1 MDKHDQYIQA
11 LEGKDIPILTLD
23 NKWHRLFTQTGE
35 TKEIKGLTEEVNELL
50 KRQGKLNTDMK
61 DVHKLKKKLMNDI
74 MSSMDEDAV
83 DGGLS
88 NEENKRLIEECN
100 EKLEAWKDEALEL
113 PRELNE
119 VNHKLMLA
127 TMEVCYERLQTNSVL
142 IDEIAEWVAKT
153 RVELKTKLLQKQQ
166 AEIMNHE
173 LYSYMHDIFGA
184 EVIDIFDMKYTPS
197 EKKPAGSKEE
207 PKAEPKADSQEAE
220 QDSTQAAGVP
230 QDTQ

>member
-1 MDKHDQYIQA
+1 MDKHDQYNLA
-11 LEGKDIPILTLD
+11 LEGKEIPILTLD

-35 TKEIKGLTEEVNELL
+35 TKEIKKLTEEVNELL

-74 MSSMDEDAV
+74 MSSMDEDAAE
-83 DGGLS
+83 GGLS

-119 VNHKLMLA
+119 ANHKLMLA

-153 RVELKTKLLQKQQ
+153 RVELKTKLIQKQQ

-207 PKAEPKADSQEAE
+207 PKTDSGSETQDGV
-220 QDSTQAAGVP
+220 QDSKQAADKP

>member
-1 MDKHDQYIQA
+1 MDKHDQYTQA
-11 LEGKDIPILTLD
+11 LEGKEIPILTLD

-35 TKEIKGLTEEVNELL
+35 TKEIRQLTEEVNELL

-61 DVHKLKKKLMNDI
+61 DVHKLKKRLMNNI
-74 MSSMDEDAV
+74 MSSMDDDAEDSAI
-83 DGGLS
+83 S

-127 TMEVCYERLQTNSVL
+127 TMEVCYERLQTNSAL

-153 RVELKTKLLQKQQ
+153 RVELKTKLIQKQQ

-184 EVIDIFDMKYTPS
+184 EVIEIFDMKYTPS
-197 EKKPAGSKEE
+197 EKKPAGSNEE
-207 PKAEPKADSQEAE
+207 QKAEPKAAKQEA
-220 QDSTQAAGVP
+220 DQAADKP
-230 QDTQ
+230 QNTKQDN

>member
-1 MDKHDQYIQA
+1 MDKHDQYTQA
-11 LEGKDIPILTLD
+11 LEGKEIPILTLD

-35 TKEIKGLTEEVNELL
+35 TKEIRQLTEEVNELL

-61 DVHKLKKKLMNDI
+61 DVHKLKKRLMNNI
-74 MSSMDEDAV
+74 MSSMDDDAEDSAI
-83 DGGLS
+83 S

-127 TMEVCYERLQTNSVL
+127 TMEVCYERLQTNSAL

-153 RVELKTKLLQKQQ
+153 RVELKTKLIQKQQ

-184 EVIDIFDMKYTPS
+184 EVIEIFDMKYTPS
-197 EKKPAGSKEE
+197 EKKPSGSKEE
-207 PKAEPKADSQEAE
+207 QKAEPKAAKQEADQAADKPQNTE
-220 QDSTQAAGVP
+220 QDN
-230 QDTQ
+230 